1 MSRGSSVV
9 ERMPEEHG
17 VGSSILPRGTK
28 QKSPRLAGG
37 FLFCGDYF
45 LLYHPKI
52 LRKFLNKV
60 DGSTE
65 GVGGGDVGSS
75 ISFS

>member
-1 MSRGSSVV
+1 
-9 ERMPEEHG
+9 
-17 VGSSILPRGTK
+17 
-28 QKSPRLAGG
+28 
-37 FLFCGDYF
+37 LFCGDYF